1 MSGATGPTGAA
12 VVAGVVGWPV
22 RHSLSPLIHGAWLAA
37 ARIDGLY
44 APFAVPPERFDAF
57 VAGSRGGAL
66 AGLNVTLPH
75 KARAFALADT
85 RSQAAEAA
93 GAANL
98 LLFDAEGGVHAD
110 NTDGAGL
117 VGALREADALR
128 GPVLLLGAG
137 GAAQGAVAALLA
149 AGVADLRIA
158 NRTPERA
165 VALAAGRPGARGCG
179 LDALA
184 AAAEGA
190 ALVVN
195 ATSAGLGG
203 GGSPD
208 VPWPR
213 LAPGAVAMD
222 MVYVPLE
229 TAFLTAAKARG
240 LRTVDGLAM
249 LIGQARPAFSAVY
262 GRPPP
267 AEVDVRALCLRAL
280 RLRAQRPAP
289 DGPAA

>member
-1 MSGATGPTGAA
+1 MTGPTGAA

-37 ARIDGLY
+37 AGIDGVY
-44 APFAVPPERFDAF
+44 APFAVPPARFDGF
-57 VAGSRGGAL
+57 VAGLRGGAV

-75 KARAFALADT
+75 KARACELADA
-85 RSQAAEAA
+85 RSPSAEAA

-98 LLFDAEGGVHAD
+98 LLFDPGGGLHAD

-137 GAAQGAVAALLA
+137 GAARGAAAALLD

-158 NRTPERA
+158 NRTPARA
-165 VALAAGRPGARGCG
+165 LALAAHRSAARAYG
-179 LDALA
+179 LDALDA
-184 AAAEGA
+184 AADGA

-195 ATSAGLGG
+195 ATSAGLTGE
-203 GGSPD
+203 PPAL
-208 VPWPR
+208 PWAR
-213 LAPGAVAMD
+213 LVSGATAMD

-229 TAFLTAAKARG
+229 TPFLAAARAHG
-240 LRTVDGLAM
+240 LRTLDGLAM
-249 LIGQARPAFSAVY
+249 LIGQARPSFTALY

-267 AEVDVRALCLRAL
+267 VGTDVRGLCLRAL
-280 RLRAQRPAP
+280 DEARARPA
-289 DGPAA
+289 A